1 MANTRSAEKKN
12 RQRVRRQSRNITHKT
27 AMRTAV
33 KRVRA
38 AIEENS
44 RDDANAALVRA
55 VKLIDRAATKGVIKR
70 RTASRSVSRLTT
82 AVNALK

>member
-38 AIEENS
+38 AIEDGS
-44 RDDANAALVRA
+44 RAEAAAALARA
-55 VKLIDRAATKGVIKR
+55 VKLIDHAATKGVIKR
-70 RTASRSVSRLTT
+70 RTASRSVSRLTL